1 MCGSNTAGEAMP
13 LYVMFSSDAK
23 VTQNYAVKA
32 VRIFAL
38 PHVTSKFVHDQ
49 EKSFPV
55 SVTTNKGKLMV
66 TFCGNCCSTMSRL
79 LSRCLIHP
87 WKAIAFQERWRA

>member
-1 MCGSNTAGEAMP
+1 MCGSNAAGEAMP

-55 SVTTNKGKLMV
+55 SVTTNEKGGTDGRILWQLLLHYVKTLIQMPHIPLES
-66 TFCGNCCSTMSRL
+66 NCFSR
-79 LSRCLIHP
+79 
-87 WKAIAFQERWRA
+87 